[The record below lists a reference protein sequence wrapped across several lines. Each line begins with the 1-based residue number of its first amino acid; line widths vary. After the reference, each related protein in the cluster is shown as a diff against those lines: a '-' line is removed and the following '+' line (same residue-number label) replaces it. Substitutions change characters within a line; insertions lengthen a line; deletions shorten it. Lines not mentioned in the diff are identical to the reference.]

1 MKQNHK
7 TVLRVALL
15 FFGAIGLF
23 LFLSSVAGISVLDPK
38 GLIADEER
46 NLIVFATFLM
56 LTVVIPV
63 FLITGFFAW
72 TYRASNEKAKYS
84 PDWEHSKI
92 DELIWWAV
100 PFVLISILAVVT
112 WRTTHELDPYRPL
125 HEEGKPITV
134 QVVALDWKW
143 LFIYPEQGIASV
155 NYLEIPVDTAI
166 NFELSADAPMNSF
179 WVPQLSGQIYAM
191 PGMETKLH
199 IIADELGS
207 YWGNSANFSGAGF
220 SGMNFLTRV
229 VTQEGFRSWIDD
241 VKSSGLKLDW
251 DTYTELA
258 KRTINHPVTFYSSV
272 EGNLFERIMLKFMMP
287 GMEQRSMEDMNMDM
301 GEHISVR

>member
-1 MKQNHK
+1 MKRNHK
-7 TVLRVALL
+7 IVLRVALL

-23 LFLSSVAGISVLDPK
+23 LFLSSVAGISVLSPK
-38 GLIADEER
+38 GLIAGEER
-46 NLIVFATFLM
+46 DLIVFATLLM

-63 FLITGFFAW
+63 FILTGFFAW
-72 TYRASNEKAKYS
+72 KYRASNEKAKYS
-84 PDWEHSKI
+84 PDWEHNKV

-100 PFVLISILAVVT
+100 PFVLISILAAVT
-112 WRTTHELDPYRPL
+112 WRTTHELDPYKPL
-125 HEEGKPITV
+125 HEEGKPLTV

-143 LFIYPEQGIASV
+143 LFIYPEQGVASV
-155 NYLEIPVDTAI
+155 NYLEIPVDTTI

-207 YWGNSANFSGAGF
+207 YWGSSANFSGPGF

-229 VTQEGFRSWIDD
+229 VSRENFDSWTED
-241 VKSSGLKLDW
+241 VKNSGGELDW
-251 DTYTELA
+251 NTYSELA
-258 KRTINHPVTFYSSV
+258 KRTTNHPVAFYSLV
-272 EGNLFERIMLKFMMP
+272 EDNLFEKIILKFMMP
-287 GMEQRSMEDMNMDM
+287 GMDGAGEENMGMNMH
-301 GEHISVR
+301 EHMH